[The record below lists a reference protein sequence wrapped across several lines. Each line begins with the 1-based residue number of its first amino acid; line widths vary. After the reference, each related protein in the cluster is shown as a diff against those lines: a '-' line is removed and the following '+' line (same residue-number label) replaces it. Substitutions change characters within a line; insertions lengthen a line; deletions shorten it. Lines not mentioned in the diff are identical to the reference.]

1 MSLPVTMSP
10 PINNWHAARL
20 RSLALGLTLAFAMVT
35 TGCEGDPIEPDLV
48 LRELGVVVASTD
60 VALTIFD
67 VDDPGVIRTV
77 GLGAD
82 GSPVTLAT
90 RGDLAAV
97 PLGIVPAVAI
107 VDLVQ
112 GSLLRTVAL
121 PAGSGATGVAFIND
135 SIVLVANSALG
146 TVSPVNV
153 LSGQALSEI
162 EVGVFPQG
170 VIAVDG
176 LAYVINANLV
186 NFAPAGPSSLTV
198 IDGATLQVID
208 EIVLSGEN
216 AAAAA
221 LGPNGL
227 LYVLQSGNWGM
238 DDGSLSIVNLSS
250 RTEIDHVS
258 GFGNFPGSVAVDGQ
272 SHVYVGVF
280 GVGMLVWDALTGSFV
295 RGPDNA
301 VEPGGVASTSGI
313 AHDSE
318 GRTYALTPDCQNPAA
333 THRLAADYSLDLSI
347 PVGICPFAISFTE
360 VEEMS

>member
-1 MSLPVTMSP
+1 MSLP
-10 PINNWHAARL
+10 INWRSARA
-20 RSLALGLTLAFAMVT
+20 RSFALGLTLACAAVT
-35 TGCEGDPIEPDLV
+35 AGCEGDPIEPDLV

-67 VDDPGVIRTV
+67 VDDPTTPRTV

-112 GSLLRTVAL
+112 ASLLRTVAL
-121 PAGSGATGVAFIND
+121 PAGSGATGVAFVND
-135 SIVLVANSALG
+135 SIALVANPNLG

-162 EVGVFPQG
+162 EVGAFPQG

-176 LAYVINANLV
+176 LAYVVNANLV
-186 NFAPAGPSSLTV
+186 NFAPAGPASITV
-198 IDGATLQVID
+198 IDGATLEVID

-221 LGPNGL
+221 LGPNGR
-227 LYVLQSGNWGM
+227 LYVIHSGTWGM
-238 DDGSLSIVNLSS
+238 DNGSVSVVNLST
-250 RTEIDHVS
+250 RTETDHVS
-258 GFGNFPGSVAVDGQ
+258 GFGNFPGSVAVDGP

-280 GVGMLVWDALTGSFV
+280 GVGMMVWDALTGSFV
-295 RGPDNA
+295 RGPANA

-318 GRTYALTPDCQNPAA
+318 GRTYALTPDCQHPAA
-333 THRLAADYSLDLSI
+333 THRLAADYSLELSI
-347 PVGICPFAISFTE
+347 PVGICPFAISFTK
-360 VEEMS
+360 VEETS

>member
-1 MSLPVTMSP
+1 MSLPTTFA
-10 PINNWHAARL
+10 HRL
-20 RSLALGLTLAFAMVT
+20 RSFALGLTLVCATAL
-35 TGCEGDPIEPDLV
+35 TGCDSDPIEPDLV
-48 LRELGVVVASTD
+48 VRELGVVVASTD

-67 VDDPGVIRTV
+67 VDDPATTRTV
-77 GLGAD
+77 GLGPD

-90 RGDLAAV
+90 RGEFAAV
-97 PLGIVPAVAI
+97 PLGILSAVAV
-107 VDLVQ
+107 VDLVKA
-112 GSLLRTVAL
+112 SLLHTVAL
-121 PAGSGATGVAFIND
+121 PAGSGATGVAFVND
-135 SIVLVANSALG
+135 SIAIVANSGLG

-153 LSGQALSEI
+153 LSGRALDEI
-162 EVGVFPQG
+162 EVGAFPQG

-208 EIVLSGEN
+208 EIALSGEN
-216 AAAAA
+216 AASAA
-221 LGPNGL
+221 LGANGR

-238 DDGSLSIVNLSS
+238 NDGSVSVVNLST
-250 RTEIDHVS
+250 RTETDHVT
-258 GFGNFPGSVAVDGQ
+258 GFGNFPGSIAVDGQ

-280 GVGMLVWDALTGSFV
+280 GVGMMVWDALTEAFV
-295 RGPDNA
+295 RGPDDA
-301 VEPGGVASTSGI
+301 VEPGGVPSTSGI

-333 THRLAADYSLDLSI
+333 THRLAADYRLEVSI

-360 VEEMS
+360 VEESS

>member
-1 MSLPVTMSP
+1 MSLSIT
-10 PINNWHAARL
+10 IAHRL
-20 RSLALGLTLAFAMVT
+20 RSFALGLTLACATVL
-35 TGCEGDPIEPDLV
+35 TGCDSAPIEPDLV
-48 LRELGVVVASTD
+48 VRELGVIVASTD

-67 VDDPGVIRTV
+67 VDDPTTTRTV

-90 RGDLAAV
+90 RGELAAV

-107 VDLVQ
+107 VDVVQ
-112 GSLLRTVAL
+112 AILLRTVAL
-121 PAGSGATGVAFIND
+121 PAGSGATGAAFVND

-153 LSGQALSEI
+153 LSGQALAEI
-162 EVGVFPQG
+162 TVGAFPQG

-198 IDGATLQVID
+198 IDGTTLQVID

-221 LGPNGL
+221 LGPNNI
-227 LYVLQSGNWGM
+227 LYVIQSGSWGM
-238 DDGSLSIVNLSS
+238 ANGSVSVVNLST
-250 RTEIDHVS
+250 RTETDHVS
-258 GFGNFPGSVAVDGQ
+258 GFGNFPGSIAVDGQ

-280 GVGMLVWDALTGSFV
+280 GVGMMVWDALAGSFV
-295 RGPDNA
+295 RGADNP
-301 VEPGGVASTSGI
+301 VEPGGVPSTSGI

-333 THRLAADYSLDLSI
+333 THRLAADYSLELSI

-360 VEEMS
+360 VEETS